1 MNSSNGRESNG
12 RESKS
17 NGRESNGRESNGRES
32 NVRVS
37 NGRVDIKTPNTSTLF
52 EMYDKIPAHQCS
64 TFRNPTEGLWD
75 ETQLSNIYFSRENIQ
90 ILQNGIRAGVY
101 HKSNGQYTIGPQDC
115 DSLKIIMRSVFLQ
128 NSSNQINNIQQQ
140 IEELNKM
147 VLNFCIQQV
156 YSEAQGYMKYI
167 DDASTLVVPIAHP
180 VMADNSDREL
190 VLKPWF

>member
-1 MNSSNGRESNG
+1 MNSSNEIISNG
-12 RESKS
+12 
-17 NGRESNGRESNGRES
+17 
-32 NVRVS
+32 RVS

-52 EMYDKIPAHQCS
+52 EMYDKIPAHQCT

-75 ETQLSNIYFSRENIQ
+75 ESALSNAYFSLDNIQ
-90 ILQNGIRAGVY
+90 ILQNGIRAGIY
-101 HKSNGQYTIGPQDC
+101 HKSNGQYIIGPQDC

-128 NSSNQINNIQQQ
+128 NASNQPNNIPQQ
-140 IEELNKM
+140 IAELNKM

-180 VMADNSDREL
+180 IMADNSDREL